1 MRHTLAIKT
10 GAVTRWGHDPSAALF
25 RDGELLFAAEE
36 ERFRREK
43 HAADRFPEG
52 AIRAALADADLSMA
66 DIDALALTTEFSL
79 VTRGLRAAVDHER
92 HGDPRLRG
100 KALALGER
108 LARIADRRLR
118 GEERVRAAFR
128 TRDWAVPPVR
138 RFAHHRCHAAS
149 AFHPSGFDEA
159 LVLTLDGRG
168 EYDSTV
174 VWRAGPDADPEPPDG
189 AAAGRAG
196 ALERVRTDDYPNSL
210 GSFYAVVT
218 EFLGYRANNGEG
230 KVMGLAPYGERDPAI
245 ESAFR
250 SLCTFG
256 ADYDVTDLTTGPDG
270 VGVERLERALGIDR
284 RAADGA
290 FTDAHR
296 DVARVAQALL
306 EETVLALVER
316 YTRPLDTANVCLA
329 GGVALNCKLNKRVR
343 EADAVDTLFVQP
355 VAHDGGL
362 ALGAGML
369 DAGRDRI
376 DPWTG
381 GEIYAGS
388 THGMGEIRALLD
400 EVKLDYTE
408 PTDLVGTVADALAD
422 GALVGWFQ
430 GRSELG
436 PRALGNRSILADPR
450 TAASRDR
457 VNEHVKHREGWRP
470 FAPSM
475 HREAAEAFL
484 ERSGDAPYMIRTFD
498 VRPDRRPDLEAV
510 CHPADDTTRPQTVTP
525 ESNPRYHR
533 LLDAFADRTG
543 LPVLLNTSF
552 NDHGEPI
559 VDTPKQALTDFYR
572 MGLDV
577 LVLEEA
583 VLTKPGWDD

>member
-25 RDGELLFAAEE
+25 ADGDLLFAAEE

-52 AIRAALADADLSMA
+52 AIEAALAHADLGMA
-66 DIDALALTTEFSL
+66 AVDRLALTTDFSL
-79 VTRGLRAAVDHER
+79 VSRGLRAALSHER

-108 LARIADRRLR
+108 LARMADLRYR

-128 TRDWAVPPVR
+128 RRDWPVPETR
-138 RFAHHRCHAAS
+138 QFAHHRCHAAS
-149 AFHPSGFDEA
+149 AFHPSGFDRA
-159 LVLTLDGRG
+159 CVLTLDGRG
-168 EYDSTV
+168 EYDSSV
-174 VWRAGPDADPEPPDG
+174 VWRAGPDADPDPPGDG
-189 AAAGRAG
+189 ALGRDRV
-196 ALERVRTDDYPNSL
+196 LERVHTEPYPNSL

-218 EFLGYRANNGEG
+218 MFLGYRPNNGEG
-230 KVMGLAPYGERDPAI
+230 KVMGLAPYGERDPDI
-245 ESAFR
+245 ERAFR
-250 SLCTFG
+250 SLCAFG
-256 ADYDVTDLTTGPDG
+256 ADYDVTDLTTGPNG
-270 VGVERLERALGIDR
+270 VGADRLADALGIAPRDPE
-284 RAADGA
+284 AP

-296 DVARVAQALL
+296 DVARVAQELL
-306 EETVLALVER
+306 EETVVALVAR
-316 YTRPLDTANVCLA
+316 HARRFGDGNVCLA

-343 EADAVDTLFVQP
+343 EHEAIDRLFVQP

-362 ALGAGML
+362 ALGAGLL
-369 DAGRDRI
+369 DAGFDAVE
-376 DPWTG
+376 PWDG
-381 GEIYAGS
+381 AEIYAGS
-388 THGMGEIRALLD
+388 GHTTDAAVDLCEAVKVEFERVDDTDALC
-400 EVKLDYTE
+400 E
-408 PTDLVGTVADALAD
+408 TVAAALAD

-457 VNEHVKHREGWRP
+457 VNEFVKHREGWRP

-475 HREAAEAFL
+475 HRAAADDYL
-484 ERSGDAPYMIRTFD
+484 VAAADTPYMIQTFD
-498 VRPDRRPDLEAV
+498 IREDARDEMEAV
-510 CHPADDTTRPQTVTP
+510 LHPGDDTTRPQTVTV

-533 LLDAFADRTG
+533 LIEAFADRTG
-543 LPVLLNTSF
+543 VPVLLNTSF

-572 MGLDV
+572 MGLDT
-577 LVLEEA
+577 LVLED
-583 VLTKPGWDD
+583 VVVRK